1 MCVHRPICLFWFQ
14 KDKEEVAKDLMLQ
27 IYSKPDLR
35 LLYDQVVS
43 SNNKR
48 ELVHSMGSNETDMEM

>member
-1 MCVHRPICLFWFQ
+1 
-14 KDKEEVAKDLMLQ
+14 MLQ